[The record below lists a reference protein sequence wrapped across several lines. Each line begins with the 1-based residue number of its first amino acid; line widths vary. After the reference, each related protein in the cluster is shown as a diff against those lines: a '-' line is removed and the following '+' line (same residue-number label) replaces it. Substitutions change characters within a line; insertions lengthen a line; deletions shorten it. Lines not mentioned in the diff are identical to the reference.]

1 MQIHIR
7 GCILSI
13 TFRKASS
20 HFAQKKLQKIHLVE
34 DETNAKWLDKSRPRQ
49 FR

>member
-7 GCILSI
+7 GYILSI
-13 TFRKASS
+13 TFRKTSS
-20 HFAQKKLQKIHLVE
+20 YFTPTKLQKIHLVE